1 MNKIIS
7 CHPKC
12 YGESDFMFDSIGSW
26 NVNRLML
33 LINENSTLEM
43 SGNINRKLYKFCQ
56 KKISE
61 KEGSVLKR
69 PLYYR

>member
-1 MNKIIS
+1 
-7 CHPKC
+7 
-12 YGESDFMFDSIGSW
+12 MFDSIGSW

-43 SGNINRKLYKFCQ
+43 SGNINRKLYEFCQ
-56 KKISE
+56 KKIVE
-61 KEGSVLKR
+61 KEGFVLQF

>member
-1 MNKIIS
+1 MIS

-43 SGNINRKLYKFCQ
+43 SGHINRKLY
-56 KKISE
+56 
-61 KEGSVLKR
+61 
-69 PLYYR
+69 

>member
-1 MNKIIS
+1 MIS

-12 YGESDFMFDSIGSW
+12 YAESDFMFDSIGSW

-43 SGNINRKLYKFCQ
+43 SVNINRKLY
-56 KKISE
+56 
-61 KEGSVLKR
+61 
-69 PLYYR
+69 

>member
-12 YGESDFMFDSIGSW
+12 YGEPDFMFDSIGSW

-33 LINENSTLEM
+33 LIYENSTLEM
-43 SGNINRKLYKFCQ
+43 SGNINRKLY
-56 KKISE
+56 
-61 KEGSVLKR
+61 
-69 PLYYR
+69 

>member
-7 CHPKC
+7 CRPKC

-43 SGNINRKLYKFCQ
+43 SVILIENYINFV
-56 KKISE
+56 KKR
-61 KEGSVLKR
+61 L
-69 PLYYR
+69 

>member
-1 MNKIIS
+1 MVS
-7 CHPKC
+7 FYPKC

-43 SGNINRKLYKFCQ
+43 SGNINRKLY
-56 KKISE
+56 
-61 KEGSVLKR
+61 
-69 PLYYR
+69 